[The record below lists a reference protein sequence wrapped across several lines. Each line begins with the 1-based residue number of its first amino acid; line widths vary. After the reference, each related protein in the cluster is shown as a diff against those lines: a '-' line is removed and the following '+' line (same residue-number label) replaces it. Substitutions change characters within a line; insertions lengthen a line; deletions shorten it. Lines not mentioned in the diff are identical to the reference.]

1 MKEDLSMDT
10 NYRYLILTLA
20 FICGFQI
27 TSYSQQLS
35 TDIENLSKGADVVLT
50 GKVVQQNSSWNE
62 DRSRIYTKATIQV
75 EEYLKGNTNEGSI
88 VVTYLGGEVGDV
100 GELYTHMPKFE
111 DDEEI
116 LVFLKRDQ
124 RTSSYKVFNG
134 VEGKLSL
141 VYDKNTGEKVTT
153 SNVKINSLKTQI
165 KSFITE

>member
-1 MKEDLSMDT
+1 MLIV
-10 NYRYLILTLA
+10 ILTFVGYQFNTFGQTASELK
-20 FICGFQI
+20 
-27 TSYSQQLS
+27 
-35 TDIENLSKGADVVLT
+35 NLTEGADLILT

-88 VVTYLGGEVGDV
+88 VVTYLGGEVGEV

-116 LVFLKRDQ
+116 LVFLKRDK

-134 VEGKLSL
+134 EDGKLSI
-141 VYDKNTGEKVTT
+141 VYDKTTGKKVTT
-153 SNVKINSLKTQI
+153 SNVQINSLKAQI
-165 KSFITE
+165 KSIITE